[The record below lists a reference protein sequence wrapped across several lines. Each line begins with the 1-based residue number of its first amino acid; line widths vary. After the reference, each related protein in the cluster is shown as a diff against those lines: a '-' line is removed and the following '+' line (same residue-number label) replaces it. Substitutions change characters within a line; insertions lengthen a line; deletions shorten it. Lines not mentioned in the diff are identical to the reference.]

1 MGKSRYVLA
10 SLAFLASAVAM
21 SAAQA
26 SVVVTVWGGANL
38 SANYTGNIDNH
49 TLNDASLPVPT
60 GAQTASFT
68 WTGAID
74 WTDNSGNNGADKNL
88 NLFGSF
94 FLTNGGTLANI
105 TNYSSGVGLTE
116 AQFLATSISS
126 LDTSPGRWWSY
137 IEVTGTSAAGT
148 ATISH
153 DDGASVYQGG
163 PCIYCSPGETSDIA
177 PSFAIGAGAFQVAYI
192 EANGSPSDLTLS
204 TPAVPEASTWAMML
218 LGFAGIGF
226 MAYRRRNQGS
236 AFRLV

>member
-1 MGKSRYVLA
+1 MGKSKYVLA
-10 SLAFLASAVAM
+10 ALALSASVVTM

-26 SVVVTVWGGANL
+26 DVVVTVWGGANL
-38 SANYTGNIDNH
+38 SANYTGNINNH

-74 WTDNSGNNGADKNL
+74 WTDNLGNNGNDRTL

-116 AQFLATSISS
+116 AQFLATSMSS
-126 LDTSPGRWWSY
+126 LDTSPGNWWSY
-137 IEVTGTSAAGT
+137 LEITGTSGAGI

-163 PCIYCSPGETSDIA
+163 PCIYCSPAETSDITA
-177 PSFAIGAGAFQVAYI
+177 AFGIAAGAFQVAYI
-192 EANGSPSDLTLS
+192 EANGAPSDLALTV
-204 TPAVPEASTWAMML
+204 PVPEASTWAMML
-218 LGFAGIGF
+218 LGFAGVGF